1 MPGEEGR
8 KTILGAK
15 LAVPSGHVSRSGG
28 PRSGSDVSPAPLR
41 RSLVIGSPA
50 IGAFAGMGMVSP
62 DFFPRGR
69 EEYRVG
75 ATLWILVYLATASG
89 LFAARFDSCLGRMPE
104 DGEPPPAGHP

>member
-1 MPGEEGR
+1 MYVAFSVGWTLVIALLSSPEP
-8 KTILGAK
+8 LG
-15 LAVPSGHVSRSGG
+15 
-28 PRSGSDVSPAPLR
+28 
-41 RSLVIGSPA
+41 RSLIIGSPA

-89 LFAARFDSCLGRMPE
+89 LFAATAASFDRCLGRMPE
-104 DGEPPPAGHP
+104 DGEPPPAGCP